1 MSNAVLDGVR
11 VLDLGDFVSGPYC
24 SRVLADLGADVIKVE
39 PPAGDSSRA
48 YGPFPG
54 DIVNREQSGL
64 FLWLNYGKRSI
75 SIDRESDAGRAQLE
89 ALLAESD
96 VAVLS
101 TDLDGRAE
109 LRMDLRALC
118 ERHPQLIVVAITPFG
133 LDGRYAAWSGYD
145 INVAAMSGLTSDLQ
159 GPGRE
164 PLMPAALQVHM
175 LSGLGAAFT
184 TMTALMSGPPGARG
198 QLVDFAQTQF
208 LAIHSAQGL
217 PSRPT
222 RPPASAAG
230 SPLAASLGRRRTQPH
245 YPSQVL
251 RCKDG
256 HVFLYAPQIQQWLRL
271 VEAMGEPEWTKE
283 RKFRN
288 RLAMANEYRDETD
301 AYVEPWLRQHTKE
314 ELLQIFMQYR
324 VPSGPI
330 LDARD
335 LVESRHLGERA
346 FFQQF
351 DHPTAGHVKLPGF
364 QFRMSASPLRAAS
377 PAPALGQHNEQRRR
391 WHSERERPPHSGGAH
406 DGAADPADGRDAL
419 PLAGCRIVDF
429 GTVMVGGIASRLVAE
444 LGAEV
449 IKVESRVSPEGY
461 RIGSP
466 TIGSEAQRAD
476 KSLWPELQAGFHSAN
491 RGKLGITLNIA
502 KPEGLELLKRLISVS
517 DVVMNNFSPGVL
529 QRRGLDYES
538 LKVIKP
544 EIILVSMP
552 GAGDT
557 GPLRDYATYAWTI
570 EALVGMSSINGYP
583 DGELLGNLPMAWGD
597 VTNGISGALGA
608 LAAVQH
614 HRNTGQ
620 GQYVESAQL
629 EAFAALMGEPYLDF
643 TMNGRVAG
651 PRGNASAVMA
661 PHDCYP
667 VANGRWVAIAVRTE
681 QEWLDLCS
689 ASGNEQWATDARFR
703 DLAARQAHLEPL
715 NELIADWTRA
725 RSSEEVVS
733 ALQARGVAATPVLR
747 IDDEAD
753 DSYFYDRGAF
763 VEAVHPLLG
772 SMLAPGRAARLAGEW
787 PELRPAPMLGE
798 HNDYVFGEILGVPP
812 DERRRLVDAE
822 VIH

>member
-1 MSNAVLDGVR
+1 MSSVVLDGVR

-24 SRVLADLGADVIKVE
+24 SRLLADLGAEVIKVE
-39 PPAGDSSRA
+39 PPAGDSARA

-54 DIVNREQSGL
+54 DVVDPEQSGL
-64 FLWLNYGKRSI
+64 FLWLNYGKQSI

-96 VAVLS
+96 VAVVS
-101 TDLDGRAE
+101 ADLDGRADPG
-109 LRMDLRALC
+109 MDLRALC

-145 INVAAMSGLTSDLQ
+145 INVAAMSGVISDPQ
-159 GPGRE
+159 DSGRE
-164 PLMPAALQVHM
+164 PLMPPALQMHM

-184 TMTALMSGPPGARG
+184 TMAALMGRPPGAGG

-208 LAIHSAQGL
+208 MATHSAQGL
-217 PSRPT
+217 PRWPA
-222 RPPASAAG
+222 RPPSPAEG
-230 SPLAASLGRRRTQPH
+230 SPLAASPAGRRTARAQ
-245 YPSQVL
+245 YPSHVL
-251 RCKDG
+251 HCKDG
-256 HVFLYAPQIQQWLRL
+256 RVFLYAPQIQQWLRL
-271 VEAMGEPEWTKE
+271 VQAMGEPEWTKE
-283 RKFRN
+283 PKFRK

-301 AYVEPWLRQHTKE
+301 AYVEAWLRRHSKE

-335 LVESRHLGERA
+335 LMESKQLAERG
-346 FFQQF
+346 FFQEF
-351 DHPTAGHVKLPGF
+351 EHPAAGHVKAPGF
-364 QFRMSASPLRAAS
+364 QLRMSASPPHAAG
-377 PAPALGQHNEQRRR
+377 PAPTLGQHNGQTRR
-391 WHSERERPPHSGGAH
+391 SGGAH
-406 DGAADPADGRDAL
+406 DGASDPGAGRGAL

-429 GTVMVGGIASRLVAE
+429 GTVVVGGAASHLLVE

-449 IKVESRVSPEGY
+449 IRVESRVSPEGF
-461 RIGSP
+461 RIGRP
-466 TIGSEAQRAD
+466 TVGSEAQRAD
-476 KSLWPELQAGFHSAN
+476 ESLWPELQSGLHSLS
-491 RGKLGITLNIA
+491 RGKLSITLNMK
-502 KPEGLELLKRLISVS
+502 KPEGLELLKRLIAAS

-538 LKVIKP
+538 LKAIKP

-557 GPLRDYATYAWTI
+557 GPLHDYATYAWTI

-583 DGELLGNLPMAWGD
+583 DGELLGNLPMPWGD
-597 VTNGISGALGA
+597 VANGISGALGA
-608 LAAVQH
+608 LAAVHH
-614 HRNTGQ
+614 HRNTGE

-689 ASGNEQWATDARFR
+689 ASGNEQWAGDARFV

-733 ALQARGVAATPVLR
+733 ALQAHGVAATPVLR
-747 IDDEAD
+747 LDDQVD

-763 VEAVHPLLG
+763 VDAVHPLLG
-772 SMLAPGRAARLAGEW
+772 SMLGTGQAARLAGER
-787 PELRPAPMLGE
+787 PAARPAPMLGE
-798 HNDYVFGEILGVPP
+798 HNDYVFGEILGVSPE
-812 DERRRLVDAE
+812 DRKRLVDAE

>member
-1 MSNAVLDGVR
+1 M
-11 VLDLGDFVSGPYC
+11 
-24 SRVLADLGADVIKVE
+24 
-39 PPAGDSSRA
+39 
-48 YGPFPG
+48 
-54 DIVNREQSGL
+54 
-64 FLWLNYGKRSI
+64 
-75 SIDRESDAGRAQLE
+75 
-89 ALLAESD
+89 
-96 VAVLS
+96 
-101 TDLDGRAE
+101 
-109 LRMDLRALC
+109 
-118 ERHPQLIVVAITPFG
+118 
-133 LDGRYAAWSGYD
+133 
-145 INVAAMSGLTSDLQ
+145 
-159 GPGRE
+159 
-164 PLMPAALQVHM
+164 
-175 LSGLGAAFT
+175 
-184 TMTALMSGPPGARG
+184 
-198 QLVDFAQTQF
+198 
-208 LAIHSAQGL
+208 
-217 PSRPT
+217 
-222 RPPASAAG
+222 
-230 SPLAASLGRRRTQPH
+230 
-245 YPSQVL
+245 VL
-251 RCKDG
+251 R
-256 HVFLYAPQIQQWLRL
+256 
-271 VEAMGEPEWTKE
+271 T
-283 RKFRN
+283 
-288 RLAMANEYRDETD
+288 
-301 AYVEPWLRQHTKE
+301 
-314 ELLQIFMQYR
+314 
-324 VPSGPI
+324 
-330 LDARD
+330 
-335 LVESRHLGERA
+335 
-346 FFQQF
+346 
-351 DHPTAGHVKLPGF
+351 
-364 QFRMSASPLRAAS
+364 
-377 PAPALGQHNEQRRR
+377 
-391 WHSERERPPHSGGAH
+391 
-406 DGAADPADGRDAL
+406 PADGRDAL